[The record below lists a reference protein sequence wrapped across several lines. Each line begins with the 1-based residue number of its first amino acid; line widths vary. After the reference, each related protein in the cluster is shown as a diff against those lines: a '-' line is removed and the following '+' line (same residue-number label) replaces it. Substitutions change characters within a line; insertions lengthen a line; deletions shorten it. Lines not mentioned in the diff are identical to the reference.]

1 MASFV
6 ETEVEIQD
14 VGNVEVQ
21 EVEVEQIPV
30 EMPIEIVE
38 TSDNKAAVQQ
48 MISLHHAQSHD
59 DEMILQTAGEEVVG
73 DPNLVYVDTA
83 PVVPEIEVS
92 SDDVYMTD
100 HRRLKGGKKKLVKAK
115 NDSEIPLNE
124 LFIAP
129 SMTPRRWE
137 QKQVQIKTLEG
148 EFSVTMWASGIIFQI
163 ALKEVV

>member
-1 MASFV
+1 
-6 ETEVEIQD
+6 
-14 VGNVEVQ
+14 
-21 EVEVEQIPV
+21 
-30 EMPIEIVE
+30 
-38 TSDNKAAVQQ
+38 
-48 MISLHHAQSHD
+48 
-59 DEMILQTAGEEVVG
+59 
-73 DPNLVYVDTA
+73 
-83 PVVPEIEVS
+83 
-92 SDDVYMTD
+92 MTD